1 MEREK
6 RRAHSLS
13 ALVMSLSGSE
23 ELAMAATAARLRR
36 LRRCAAQMRT
46 SCVCWFEQLSSAAA
60 VRWTDENEDLAPR

>member
-1 MEREK
+1 
-6 RRAHSLS
+6 
-13 ALVMSLSGSE
+13 
-23 ELAMAATAARLRR
+23 MAATAARLRR